1 MNWRTGL
8 IVLLLLGALASGW
21 ALMQQRRPAV
31 QVTDSERPDYVLHA
45 FELTS
50 LDREGHESFTVS
62 APELV
67 RRPGDETMDLR
78 TPVFLLPNAEGGYW
92 QVTSATGWIS
102 ADQSELR
109 LGGGVKVNS
118 PQDDLRPVTM
128 NTDSLRIFPRQNK
141 ATTDAVVTIVQPG
154 SILRGRGF
162 SVATDTKRYV
172 LHSEVSS
179 RYAPR

>member
-1 MNWRTGL
+1 MSWRSGL
-8 IVLLLLGALASGW
+8 ILLLLLGALASGW
-21 ALMQQRRPAV
+21 ALLQQRRPPAPV
-31 QVTDSERPDYVLHA
+31 VKSERPDYVLRE
-45 FELTS
+45 FELTA
-50 LDREGHESFTVS
+50 LDSEGRESFTVR

-67 RRPGDETMDLR
+67 RRPGDKTMDLR
-78 TPVFLLPNAEGGYW
+78 TPVFLLPNAEGKYW
-92 QVTSATGWIS
+92 QVDSATGWIS

-109 LGGGVKVNS
+109 LAGGVKVNS

-128 NTDSLRIFPRQNK
+128 NTDDLRIFPRQNR

-162 SVATDTKRYV
+162 SVATDSKRYV

>member
-1 MNWRTGL
+1 MSWRTGL
-8 IVLLLLGALASGW
+8 ILLLLLGALASGW
-21 ALMQQRRPAV
+21 ALLEHRRPVV
-31 QVTDSERPDYVLHA
+31 QTAKSERPDYVLHD
-45 FELTS
+45 FELTA
-50 LDREGHESFTVS
+50 LDAEGRESFTVR

-67 RRPGDETMDLR
+67 RKPGDETMDLR
-78 TPVFLLPNAEGGYW
+78 TPVFELPNAEGKYW
-92 QVTSATGWIS
+92 RVDSATGWIS

-109 LGGGVKVNS
+109 LAGGVKVNS

-128 NTDSLRIFPRQNK
+128 NTDSLRIFPKQNK